1 MRAGRLVVALA
12 LGVTL
17 TTAVVATAS
26 DLGKPAPSFTAA
38 ELDGRAIMLNDFKD
52 KKSVVLVFYVG
63 HRCGSTW
70 PGSGKPAP
78 R

>member
-38 ELDGRAIMLNDFKD
+38 ELDGRAIMLNDFKVEQLS
-52 KKSVVLVFYVG
+52 KFP
-63 HRCGSTW
+63 H
-70 PGSGKPAP
+70 
-78 R
+78 